1 MKVRSAVRR
10 LCNSCR
16 IVRRRGRIYVVCK
29 RNPRHKQRQG
39 MHTDAASAARQPW
52 PEPRGFAGGVL
63 GGEAPMSST
72 LSTTSTTSTT
82 AMISMPIQP
91 VSLNALGAFSYLAPA
106 MR

>member
-39 MHTDAASAARQPW
+39 MHTDAAGQAAQQPLPEQLGFGSLLSRTKFGGDAAAVPVLVSAQAADASP
-52 PEPRGFAGGVL
+52 PVVL
-63 GGEAPMSST
+63 NT
-72 LSTTSTTSTT
+72 
-82 AMISMPIQP
+82 
-91 VSLNALGAFSYLAPA
+91 LGAFSYLAPA

>member
-1 MKVRSAVRR
+1 MKVKPSVKRLCERCKVVRR
-10 LCNSCR
+10 KGVVR
-16 IVRRRGRIYVVCK
+16 IICT
-29 RNPRHKQRQG
+29 NPRHKQRQG

-91 VSLNALGAFSYLAPA
+91 VSLNALGAFSYLATA